1 MPVPRA
7 KLNYALL
14 MYLEITSAGVSFQ
27 SPLMSLQPMLVGK
40 LHLRVTV
47 ALKKKKINHTKM
59 LKGYLWV
66 KDFHWL
72 TSLQSLLKNMGS
84 PRVL

>member
-1 MPVPRA
+1 
-7 KLNYALL
+7 

-40 LHLRVTV
+40 LHFRVTV
-47 ALKKKKINHTKM
+47 TLKKKINHAKL

-72 TSLQSLLKNMGS
+72 TSL
-84 PRVL
+84 